1 MKCDVYCKY
10 YHMCWNIGEG
20 TCEIGED
27 CDQYKPEPP
36 TVAFLCKDKGTEY
49 CHHTKHIE
57 QARNFEKVG
66 PNQWMEK
73 EPSTTTFELYK
84 DDDFSGGGYLL
95 CTKCNMKFSFGAYH
109 ILEYDNFC
117 PHCGRRVIRQ
127 ADPDTVVFTFER
139 VKEGDENENIY

>member
-49 CHHTKHIE
+49 CHHTTHIE

-73 EPSTTTFELYK
+73 EPKRGTWTEEFDENANPFFQRRWRCSA
-84 DDDFSGGGYLL
+84 
-95 CTKCNMKFSFGAYH
+95 CNDYNYYGRSA
-109 ILEYDNFC
+109 FC
-117 PHCGRRVIRQ
+117 PCCG
-127 ADPDTVVFTFER
+127 ADMR
-139 VKEGDENENIY
+139 KKEGEQE

>member
-1 MKCDVYCKY
+1 MKCDVSCKY

-27 CDQYKPEPP
+27 CDHYKPEPP

-66 PNQWMEK
+66 LNLWMEK
-73 EPSTTTFELYK
+73 EPKRGEWVPSILKGTKK
-84 DDDFSGGGYLL
+84 DPVAWNCSVCGRSPVFAVKSD
-95 CTKCNMKFSFGAYH
+95 
-109 ILEYDNFC
+109 FC
-117 PHCGRRVIRQ
+117 PNCG
-127 ADPDTVVFTFER
+127 ADMREE
-139 VKEGDENENIY
+139 EGEAE

>member
-49 CHHTKHIE
+49 CHHTTHIE

-66 PNQWMEK
+66 PNRWMEK
-73 EPSTTTFELYK
+73 EPRRGTWTEEFDESANPFFQRRWRCSACK
-84 DDDFSGGGYLL
+84 DYNYYGRPD
-95 CTKCNMKFSFGAYH
+95 
-109 ILEYDNFC
+109 FC
-117 PHCGRRVIRQ
+117 PCCG
-127 ADPDTVVFTFER
+127 ADMR
-139 VKEGDENENIY
+139 KKEGDEK

>member
-49 CHHTKHIE
+49 CHHTTHIE
-57 QARNFEKVG
+57 QARNFEKIG
-66 PNQWMEK
+66 PNKWMEK
-73 EPSTTTFELYK
+73 EPKRGTWTEEFDENANPFFRRRWRCSA
-84 DDDFSGGGYLL
+84 
-95 CTKCNMKFSFGAYH
+95 CNDYNYYGRP
-109 ILEYDNFC
+109 DFC
-117 PHCGRRVIRQ
+117 PCCGADMREG
-127 ADPDTVVFTFER
+127 DPDDR
-139 VKEGDENENIY
+139 A

>member
-36 TVAFLCKDKGTEY
+36 IVAFLCKDKGTEY

-73 EPSTTTFELYK
+73 KPKRGEWT
-84 DDDFSGGGYLL
+84 
-95 CTKCNMKFSFGAYH
+95 CNGND
-109 ILEYDNFC
+109 LEYICSVCGEVLPYSDEYDYETDFC
-117 PHCGRRVIRQ
+117 PNCGASMSANDEQV
-127 ADPDTVVFTFER
+127 TGKL
-139 VKEGDENENIY
+139 KEGDHE

>member
-1 MKCDVYCKY
+1 MKCDVNCKY

-36 TVAFLCKDKGTEY
+36 IVAFLCKDKGTEY

-66 PNQWMEK
+66 PNMWMEK
-73 EPSTTTFELYK
+73 EPKRGKWTEEFDESANPF
-84 DDDFSGGGYLL
+84 FQRRWRCSA
-95 CTKCNMKFSFGAYH
+95 CNDYNYYGRS
-109 ILEYDNFC
+109 DFC
-117 PHCGRRVIRQ
+117 PCCG
-127 ADPDTVVFTFER
+127 ADMR
-139 VKEGDENENIY
+139 KGDAE

>member
-36 TVAFLCKDKGTEY
+36 IVAFLCKDKGTEY

-73 EPSTTTFELYK
+73 EPKHGTWTEEFDESANPF
-84 DDDFSGGGYLL
+84 FQRRWRCSA
-95 CTKCNMKFSFGAYH
+95 CNDYNYYGRS
-109 ILEYDNFC
+109 DFC
-117 PHCGRRVIRQ
+117 PCCG
-127 ADPDTVVFTFER
+127 ADMR
-139 VKEGDENENIY
+139 KEGEEE

>member
-49 CHHTKHIE
+49 CHHTTHIE
-57 QARNFEKVG
+57 HARNFEKVG
-66 PNQWMEK
+66 PNKWMEK
-73 EPSTTTFELYK
+73 EPKRGTWTEEFDESANPF
-84 DDDFSGGGYLL
+84 FQRRWRCSV
-95 CTKCNMKFSFGAYH
+95 CNDYNYYGRP
-109 ILEYDNFC
+109 DFC
-117 PHCGRRVIRQ
+117 PCCG
-127 ADPDTVVFTFER
+127 ADMRP
-139 VKEGDENENIY
+139 KEGEAE